1 MNFLHLEDNPSD
13 AELVREILTTE
24 FPACTITVVE
34 SRDGFL
40 QGLAADVAPDLVI
53 SDFSLPSFDGLAALS
68 LVRERA
74 RDVPF
79 VFVSGSI
86 GEERAIG
93 SIRAGAFDYV
103 LKDNLARLPVVVRRA
118 LADSAQRRH
127 HEADDR
133 RLRELAGIIERAT
146 EAIVVSD
153 IEGRITLWNRGATLL
168 YGVPSGEAVGRVAE
182 ELLPA
187 TMRDE
192 LQAGRTAVLEKGEWR
207 RELAVTTRDGRDI
220 VVDLHITLVRDEDGH
235 PSARLTLATDIT
247 EKKKLEE
254 QFLRAQRLESLGLLS
269 AGIAHDLNNVLAP
282 VLMAAPLLRQRTTD
296 PSDVRIIDI
305 LEKSAVRGA
314 GLVRQ
319 ILGFVNGASAG
330 LRLVQVR
337 HLLRDIG
344 EVIRAS
350 FPKSIVLEE
359 HLAADLWPIQANPT
373 QIHQILL
380 NLAVN
385 ARDAMLP
392 RGGTLCI
399 RAENCV
405 LDEAAALA
413 LDGARPG
420 PFLVLDVADSGAGMS
435 PEVLAHIWEAFFTTK
450 GEGKGTGLGLST
462 VRGLV
467 AGHDGFVTVKT
478 ELGHGTT
485 FRIFLPAA
493 ERSELESTVDA
504 APVAAR
510 GQGELILVVD
520 DERVIRDLTTTI
532 LTRHGYRVLS
542 CGDGVEAVGLFT
554 QHNAEVRLVV
564 SDTNMPVLDG
574 AALALILRRLRPEL
588 KILAM
593 TGLDTATPFAPKHP
607 SEQARFADDKLKK
620 PFTVEALLSAV
631 DRLLQAPSA

>member
-1 MNFLHLEDNPSD
+1 
-13 AELVREILTTE
+13 
-24 FPACTITVVE
+24 
-34 SRDGFL
+34 
-40 QGLAADVAPDLVI
+40 
-53 SDFSLPSFDGLAALS
+53 
-68 LVRERA
+68 
-74 RDVPF
+74 
-79 VFVSGSI
+79 
-86 GEERAIG
+86 
-93 SIRAGAFDYV
+93 
-103 LKDNLARLPVVVRRA
+103 
-118 LADSAQRRH
+118 
-127 HEADDR
+127 
-133 RLRELAGIIERAT
+133 
-146 EAIVVSD
+146 
-153 IEGRITLWNRGATLL
+153 
-168 YGVPSGEAVGRVAE
+168 
-182 ELLPA
+182 
-187 TMRDE
+187 
-192 LQAGRTAVLEKGEWR
+192 
-207 RELAVTTRDGRDI
+207 
-220 VVDLHITLVRDEDGH
+220 
-235 PSARLTLATDIT
+235 
-247 EKKKLEE
+247 
-254 QFLRAQRLESLGLLS
+254 
-269 AGIAHDLNNVLAP
+269 
-282 VLMAAPLLRQRTTD
+282 MAAPLLRQRATD

-305 LEKSAVRGA
+305 LETSAVRGA

-319 ILGFVNGASAG
+319 ILGFVNGASVG
-330 LRLVQVR
+330 LRLVQVK
-337 HLLRDIG
+337 HLLRDIC

-359 HLAADLWPIQANPT
+359 QLAADLWPIQANPT

-413 LDGARPG
+413 LDGARSG
-420 PFLVLDVADSGAGMS
+420 PFLVLEVVDSGAGMS

-493 ERSELESTVDA
+493 ERSELEFTADA
-504 APVAAR
+504 APIAAR

-520 DERVIRDLTTTI
+520 DARVIRDLTATI
-532 LTRHGYRVLS
+532 LTRHGYRVLG

-554 QHNAEVRLVV
+554 QHNTEVRLVL
-564 SDTNMPVLDG
+564 SDDNMPVLDG
-574 AALALILRRLRPEL
+574 AALALILRRLRPGL

-607 SEQARFADDKLKK
+607 SEHASFADDKLKK

-631 DRLLQAPSA
+631 DRLLHAPSA